1 MDENNNDNN
10 SCHDPMEIYFTIVK
24 TKCCLT
30 SPSSGASNLRRQELL
45 FESVG
50 IEPDREELEQSD
62 AGNAADPRNQARNC
76 QRHEGIP
83 RCPVGADVGLGDFL
97 QQRELETADRDLA
110 EGADT
115 DCGGLRHLVPEHD
128 PFVNQFR
135 VQNSLHKAEAEDAAE
150 GERLE
155 LIMRVQDVRIAQ
167 VVSGVDESDAVK
179 MSEEHPDGMEGA
191 VPLPP
196 DSLLSF
202 TGLKGKLSGPSLAR
216 PGAST
221 TAPVAKA
228 TPRRALNQ
236 TQKAYTALG

>member
-1 MDENNNDNN
+1 MK
-10 SCHDPMEIYFTIVK
+10 IITTIIVVTTRWK
-24 TKCCLT
+24 YI
-30 SPSSGASNLRRQELL
+30 SQSSRPSVASLLLLLGASNLRRQELL

-128 PFVNQFR
+128 PFVDQFR
-135 VQNSLHKAEAEDAAE
+135 VQNSLHQAEAEDAAE

-191 VPLPP
+191 VPLT
-196 DSLLSF
+196 SRLLAILHRF
-202 TGLKGKLSGPSLAR
+202 KGQVERAQLSAPRGEHN
-216 PGAST
+216 GACGKS
-221 TAPVAKA
+221 
-228 TPRRALNQ
+228 
-236 TQKAYTALG
+236 YS